1 MSAIAVLRIWSA
13 PQAAEALS
21 SRAFGSVMLVTPMRH
36 TVTSAIH
43 RITSTGLGIDLLTD
57 GTNVAATIPVKRA
70 IENYSKSGTSTPKER
85 DSHHEKTHHRVQ
97 HSALNQYQP
106 ACSHFLRRTFSGC
119 HGSC

>member
-1 MSAIAVLRIWSA
+1 MVVLRTWSA

-43 RITSTGLGIDLLTD
+43 RITSTGLGIDLLTG

-70 IENYSKSGTSTPKER
+70 IENCSRSGTSTPKER
-85 DSHHEKTHHRVQ
+85 ASHHEYWRRRGRRSV
-97 HSALNQYQP
+97 LNQSEA
-106 ACSHFLRRTFSGC
+106 ACSHFLRRALSGWR
-119 HGSC
+119 GR